1 MKRLITLIT
10 LGSVLFTGAV
20 SARTDTPVRN
30 RDGQESTENFGIP
43 RALRA
48 NEGIQTCVADY
59 RIARQAFATEMQQLR
74 LRLAAASDE
83 NKDAVKQ
90 QIREQLKAHRDAQT
104 EFRKKVRELVRELR
118 QERFADTGNG
128 G

>member
-1 MKRLITLIT
+1 MKKLITLIT
-10 LGSVLFTGAV
+10 LGSVLFTGTV
-20 SARTDTPVRN
+20 SAQTDTPVRN
-30 RDGQESTENFGIP
+30 RDGQESTENFRIP
-43 RALRA
+43 RGLRA

-59 RIARQAFATEMQQLR
+59 RTARQAFAAEMQQLR
-74 LRLAAASDE
+74 LRLAAATDV

-104 EFRKKVRELVRELR
+104 EFRKKVRQLVRELR
-118 QERFADTGNG
+118 QERVADTGNG